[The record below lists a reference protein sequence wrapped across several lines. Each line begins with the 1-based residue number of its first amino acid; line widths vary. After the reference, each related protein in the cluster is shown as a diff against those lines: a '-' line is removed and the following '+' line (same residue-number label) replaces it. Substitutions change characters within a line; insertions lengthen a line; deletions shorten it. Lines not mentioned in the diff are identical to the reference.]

1 MRTSA
6 VCSYLSQLAFSSLHS
21 SSLAG
26 AIVATRRAILTEED
40 RTQLQ
45 ERRKAAEAE
54 TMPQPVVERTIADSP
69 LQLNRAVSLID
80 IIGRRLTAIEGIIN
94 SNLRIVGMSEHL
106 GIEPEVLKA
115 TRNRPTRIEPIE
127 QQLIEDAFAIDR
139 GQTWPAFYEMGKA
152 IKDFNQD
159 IDKNNEQ
166 PNLTLSHDLLRQI
179 AEIRRIIVVIQ
190 SEQATHG
197 ESEELKIMR
206 QKLKN
211 FLAKRETLATAQ
223 DSPGFDMGEARRRN
237 ERFIAEVRAAIK
249 QLENEQL

>member
-6 VCSYLSQLAFSSLHS
+6 VLILVSIGLFIAALIQF
-21 SSLAG
+21 G
-26 AIVATRRAILTEED
+26 RAIVATRRAILTEED
-40 RTQLQ
+40 QTQLQ
-45 ERRKAAEAE
+45 ERRKTAEAE
-54 TMPQPVVERTIADSP
+54 TMPQPPVVERTIADSP

-80 IIGRRLTAIEGIIN
+80 IIGRRLSAIEGVIN

-127 QQLIEDAFAIDR
+127 QQLIEDAYAIDR
-139 GQTWPAFYEMGKA
+139 DQTWPAFYEMGKA

-166 PNLTLSHDLLRQI
+166 PNLTLRHDLLRQI

-206 QKLKN
+206 QKEKN
-211 FLAKRETLATAQ
+211 SIWARQGGATR
-223 DSPGFDMGEARRRN
+223 DLSPKFAR
-237 ERFIAEVRAAIK
+237 
-249 QLENEQL
+249 Q